1 MPINYKNLTPT
12 FYGAGSAIRGVGQKA
27 KSVWDTVPGQV
38 KSVASTA
45 GNVAKTVTNPYGA
58 VVRSL
63 PKVASSANAFTSG
76 LTGKQ
81 PSPQMSVEVKKPQ
94 TNPKVIQGSGMTGQY
109 ASNPTTYKPTPPPT
123 PTPQTMNDWLAG
135 TRALQARND
144 QFLNTSEAK
153 KLAMRTKQYNDTVN
167 LQNEM
172 YDNANSDLKAEIPV
186 LDERFGKFES
196 GVRANMAQAD
206 TIGAENK
213 AQAQTYTGDAQRT
226 AMQNKRQT
234 DAQREK
240 QYAALGTIDSY
251 GTGSFT
257 QGNANAD
264 SEFNRSTQQRY
275 DSLAQNLT
283 DIDRTVTNYKTE
295 ALALID
301 TEKAKYEDKVKE
313 INRQLRDNDVARRG
327 AITQAYNETQ
337 EAINSISDQYEGLR
351 ITAEQDKLTFQQE
364 MDKIAAENTMPTV
377 SDWFKQT
384 GQPQTQDDFNFIYK
398 NPTAATA
405 LQKMIGGANGGKKT
419 EKQAAFANAA
429 QSGEYALNLLSSGQV
444 NSGFGQ
450 GVAGAWGERFG
461 GNSATQQ
468 DYRSTIAAART
479 LARNAMLGANMSPK
493 ELESLSAL
501 IPEYSDDPEIAKQ
514 KLTTFIREMNRY
526 ANTEVASSGLTPE
539 VLASL
544 SQFES

>member
-1 MPINYKNLTPT
+1 MPINYKNLTPS
-12 FYGAGSAIRGVGQKA
+12 FYGAGNAVRSAGQKA

-38 KSVASTA
+38 KSVVNTA
-45 GNVAKTVTNPYGA
+45 GSVAKTASNPYGA

-63 PKVASSANAFTSG
+63 PKASSSVNAFTAG
-76 LTGKQ
+76 LTGRTQ
-81 PSPQMSVEVKKPQ
+81 SPQMSVEVKKPV
-94 TNPKVIQGSGMTGQY
+94 TTPKVIQGSGMTGQY
-109 ASNPTTYKPTPPPT
+109 ASNPTTYRPTPPPT
-123 PTPQTMNDWLAG
+123 PKPQNMNDWLSG

-153 KLAMRTKQYNDTVN
+153 RTALAQKHFDDTIA

-172 YDNANSDLKAEIPV
+172 YGNANSDLKAQIPI
-186 LDERFGKFES
+186 LDERMGKFES
-196 GVRANMAQAD
+196 GVRANMAEAD
-206 TIGAENK
+206 VIGGENK
-213 AQAQTYTGDAQRT
+213 TQAQTYTGDAQRT

-257 QGNANAD
+257 QGNENAD
-264 SEFNRSTQQRY
+264 SEFNRGTQQRY

-283 DIDRTVTNYKTE
+283 EIDRKVTSYKTE

-301 TEKAKYEDKVKE
+301 TEKAKYEDTVRQ
-313 INRQLRDNDVARRG
+313 INTQLRDNDVARRA
-327 AITQAYNETQ
+327 AITQAYNATQ
-337 EAINSISDQYEGLR
+337 EAINGISDQYEGLR
-351 ITAEQDKLTFQQE
+351 ITAEKDKLTFQQE
-364 MDKIAAENTMPTV
+364 MDKLSAENTMPTV

-384 GQPQTQDDFNFIYK
+384 GQPQTQDDFDFIYR

-461 GNSATQQ
+461 SNSATQQ
-468 DYRSTIAAART
+468 DYRSTLAAART
-479 LARNAMLGANMSPK
+479 LARNAMLGAHMSPK

-514 KLTTFIREMNRY
+514 KLTTFVRVMNQY
-526 ANTEVASSGLTPE
+526 SNTEVASNGLSE
-539 VLASL
+539 DVLQSL